1 MVALS
6 PRFTFLAALCAL
18 VAISSAPISDAAVL
32 PLRASGLAS
41 AEMTL
46 TQAYSGAA
54 TLSDRRSSHV
64 VDGTPVLPLPE
75 DLGGSQ
81 KKYAD
86 SDDGHSSSPSGGNLH
101 GEKDG
106 FASHDTE
113 DSTYDDSGAVSKKVG
128 KAKVKVRNSRSLVH

>member
-1 MVALS
+1 MAALS

-32 PLRASGLAS
+32 PLRASDLAS
-41 AEMTL
+41 TEMTL

-86 SDDGHSSSPSGGNLH
+86 SDDGRNLH

-106 FASHDTE
+106 FAGHDTE
-113 DSTYDDSGAVSKKVG
+113 DSTYDDSGAVSKKGG

>member
-6 PRFTFLAALCAL
+6 PRFTLLAALCAL
-18 VAISSAPISDAAVL
+18 VAITSAPISDAAVL
-32 PLRASGLAS
+32 PLRASDLAS
-41 AEMTL
+41 TEMTL
-46 TQAYSGAA
+46 TQAA

-75 DLGGSQ
+75 DIGGSQ

-106 FASHDTE
+106 FAGHDTE
-113 DSTYDDSGAVSKKVG
+113 DSTYDDGGAVPKKGG
-128 KAKVKVRNSRSLVH
+128 KAKVKVRNSPSLVH